1 MYTLNKNRYRY
12 RTKAAV
18 EALEE
23 YRNIAVKYLRNSGT
37 KNEDALLLELALRW
51 VVESR
56 RSFVTTSLVGSSNLD
71 QLKQTLACISAT
83 GREPLDDALLWDIDI
98 VHIRNRL
105 PLFSRDDGDGGKGM
119 REGPAFEGRIG
130 ERIP

>member
-51 VVESR
+51 VGESR
-56 RSFVTTSLVGSSNLD
+56 RSFVTTSLV
-71 QLKQTLACISAT
+71 
-83 GREPLDDALLWDIDI
+83 
-98 VHIRNRL
+98 
-105 PLFSRDDGDGGKGM
+105 
-119 REGPAFEGRIG
+119 
-130 ERIP
+130 